1 MAFDLVSFLIGIV
14 AGAVTGILAGY
25 LHETET
31 VGELQERV
39 RVAMLQ
45 LERTMSRPGK
55 SEGQESEY
63 ADVHRQLMELQR
75 EIKKLYKRP
84 GR

>member
-1 MAFDLVSFLIGIV
+1 LAFDLVSFLIGIV

-55 SEGQESEY
+55 NEAQESEY
-63 ADVHRQLMELQR
+63 ADVHKQLMELQR

>member
-1 MAFDLVSFLIGIV
+1 LAFDLVSFLIGIV

-45 LERTMSRPGK
+45 VERAMSRSGR
-55 SEGQESEY
+55 SDTQESEY
-63 ADVHRQLMELQR
+63 ADLHKQLLELQR